1 MNTFGERLKETLRMA
16 GYSQVKA
23 AQELQITKNSLNNY
37 VAKNRIPE
45 APILYQL
52 SKLVGV
58 SMEWLL
64 SGNDSEKYLTST
76 PPMEQS
82 SDVLLPDEQ
91 EVLNIYKQLSYEN
104 KAKIRGML
112 EMKLSEEVTA
122 PPMSS
127 LSQVIDP
134 SDLLA

>member
-1 MNTFGERLKETLRMA
+1 METFGERLKEMLTIT

-52 SKLVGV
+52 SKLIGV

-64 SGNDSEKYLTST
+64 TGNDSEKYL
-76 PPMEQS
+76 S
-82 SDVLLPDEQ
+82 SSPTNEEKSSALLPDEQ
-91 EVLNIYKQLSYEN
+91 EVLNSYRQLSYEN

-112 EMKLSEEVTA
+112 EIKLSEEVAVQQT
-122 PPMSS
+122 
-127 LSQVIDP
+127 LSPSQIADT